1 MGYQGNVAYDAD
13 TWSAGAY
20 TFAYPQEDARPSSVQ
35 RPHFGVIE
43 GRGLDAKVR
52 EGVGFAF
59 LNKIK
64 LIVSVVVICAAIGFA
79 RVGLLSA
86 QVVLLQQNARMSAA
100 IDQAELHNNELKV
113 ERSILSNSSRIGRI
127 ATQSYGMVLPE
138 QVDTIN
144 LDSDSSSTED

>member
-1 MGYQGNVAYDAD
+1 
-13 TWSAGAY
+13 
-20 TFAYPQEDARPSSVQ
+20 
-35 RPHFGVIE
+35 
-43 GRGLDAKVR
+43 
-52 EGVGFAF
+52 
-59 LNKIK
+59 
-64 LIVSVVVICAAIGFA
+64 
-79 RVGLLSA
+79 
-86 QVVLLQQNARMSAA
+86 MSAA